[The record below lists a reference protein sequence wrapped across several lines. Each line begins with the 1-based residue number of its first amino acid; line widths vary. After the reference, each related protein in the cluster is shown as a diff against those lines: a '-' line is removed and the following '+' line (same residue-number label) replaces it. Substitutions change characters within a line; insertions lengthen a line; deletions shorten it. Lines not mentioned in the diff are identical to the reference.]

1 MTSASALLHLL
12 QTIFNKKKKKMFKL
26 LLPSPS
32 LSEEPI
38 ISMPVMYVPCISWE
52 TGSRRDIYTCACVF
66 GYLCLCST
74 VNPKLSI
81 SESGEMVHLAKC
93 FQSKHRTWT
102 IIRKAGCGGCRGGS
116 VKDTCWI
123 WSPHPHDRSQLSVIP
138 VSEDQMPLLSSSGTW
153 VVHLLTGK
161 ISIHIKQIT
170 K

>member
-12 QTIFNKKKKKMFKL
+12 QTIFNKKKKKWSSSCCSHPPPCLK
-26 LLPSPS
+26 SPS
-32 LSEEPI
+32 LACLWC
-38 ISMPVMYVPCISWE
+38 MFPVFPE
-52 TGSRRDIYTCACVF
+52 KQDQEGIYTCACVF
-66 GYLCLCST
+66 GCLCLCST

-93 FQSKHRTWT
+93 FLSKHRTWT

-161 ISIHIKQIT
+161 ISIHIK
-170 K
+170 